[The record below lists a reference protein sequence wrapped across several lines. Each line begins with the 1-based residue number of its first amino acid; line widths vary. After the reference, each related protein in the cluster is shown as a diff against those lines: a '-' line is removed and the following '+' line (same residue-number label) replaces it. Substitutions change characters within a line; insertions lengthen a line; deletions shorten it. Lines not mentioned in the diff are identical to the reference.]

1 MSSVLSTAMADLNED
16 VVLAEI
22 ARLQGSGTPSLEI
35 IGALQEG
42 MAIVGQRFEEKDY
55 FLSELIMSAEI
66 FNEAGKLLGTEAT
79 DAAGT
84 LGTLVLGTVHQDV
97 HDIGK
102 NIVRSVLASHGV
114 KVIDLGVD
122 VPAAKFLEAIREHRP
137 AAVGISCL
145 LTTCFG
151 NVKACIEAID
161 AAGLR
166 DGLKVLVGGGP
177 LDEAAGRYVGADLVC
192 KDAMIAVDWF
202 KARAA
207 AAV

>member
-1 MSSVLSTAMADLNED
+1 MSSVLSTAMADLDED

-22 ARLQGSGTPSLEI
+22 DRLQGSGTPPLEI
-35 IGALQEG
+35 IAALQEG

-66 FNEAGKLLGTEAT
+66 FNEAGKKLGNDAT

-84 LGTLVLGTVHQDV
+84 LGTLVLGTVYQDV

-102 NIVRSVLASHGV
+102 NIVRSVLASHGIR
-114 KVIDLGVD
+114 VIDLGVD
-122 VPAAKFLEAIREHRP
+122 VPAARFLEAIREHKP
-137 AAVGISCL
+137 LAVGISCL

-166 DGLKVLVGGGP
+166 DGLKILVGGGP
-177 LDEAAGRYVGADLVC
+177 MDEAAGRYVGADLVC
-192 KDAMIAVDWF
+192 KDAMTAVGYF
-202 KARAA
+202 KAQAGAA
-207 AAV
+207 A

>member
-1 MSSVLSTAMADLNED
+1 MSSVLSTAMADLDED

-22 ARLQGSGTPSLEI
+22 DRLQGNGTPPLEI
-35 IGALQEG
+35 IAALQEG

-66 FNEAGKLLGTEAT
+66 FNEAGKKLGTEAT

-84 LGTLVLGTVHQDV
+84 LGTMVLGTVYQDV

-102 NIVRSVLASHGV
+102 NIVRSVLASHGIRV
-114 KVIDLGVD
+114 VDLGVD
-122 VPAAKFLEAIREHRP
+122 VPAAKFVEAIREHRP
-137 AAVGISCL
+137 VAVGISCL
-145 LTTCFG
+145 LTTCFA

-166 DGLKVLVGGGP
+166 DGMKILVGGGP
-177 LDEAAGRYVGADLVC
+177 MDEAAGRWVGADLVC
-192 KDAMIAVDWF
+192 KDAMTAVGYF
-202 KARAA
+202 KAQAGAA
-207 AAV
+207 A

>member
-1 MSSVLSTAMADLNED
+1 MSSALSEAMADLNED
-16 VVLAEI
+16 VVLSEI
-22 ARLQGSGTPSLEI
+22 DRLLGNGTPSLEI
-35 IGALQEG
+35 IAALQEG
-42 MAIVGQRFEEKDY
+42 MAIVGKRFEEKDY
-55 FLSELIMSAEI
+55 YLSELIMSAEI
-66 FNEAGKLLGTEAT
+66 FNEAGKKLGTEAT

-122 VPAAKFLEAIREHRP
+122 VPATKFVEAIREHRP

-151 NVKACIEAID
+151 NVKSCIEEIE

-166 DGLKVLVGGGP
+166 DGLKILVGGGP

-202 KARAA
+202 KTRAGAA
-207 AAV
+207 A